1 MVRVP
6 TSSTPRCQ
14 ARRAASTWST
24 ALPPSFHAVRPNARS
39 ERPRSRTNGPLR
51 TSRDL
56 SLTRPQT
63 RGVNHRLKIV
73 YIRVP
78 AGWCHPTIRAGR
90 GSRPGWGHP
99 TNREADDRTV
109 GATTQPGAKMCHDRT
124 AKMGPPV
131 SSSPTGS
138 AEKPKTVPPASSEGF
153 QHGVTRQFGVP
164 ERSHPSVRTIV
175 GATPKTAAGTVPPF
189 RLSPTGSARKPETL
203 PPVGYVPEQCHPSV
217 CRTLGATPQ
226 SWGTEANLRCHPP
239 IRWTAVASSLR
250 ASPPRVAPVRPPW
263 SLPGPHPTPLTML
276 AGDPERKV
284 FRLLK
289 PSSPAR

>member
-1 MVRVP
+1 VVRVP

-250 ASPPRVAPVRPPW
+250 ASPPRVAPVRP
-263 SLPGPHPTPLTML
+263 L
-276 AGDPERKV
+276 
-284 FRLLK
+284 
-289 PSSPAR
+289 

>member
-1 MVRVP
+1 
-6 TSSTPRCQ
+6 
-14 ARRAASTWST
+14 
-24 ALPPSFHAVRPNARS
+24 
-39 ERPRSRTNGPLR
+39 
-51 TSRDL
+51 
-56 SLTRPQT
+56 
-63 RGVNHRLKIV
+63 
-73 YIRVP
+73 
-78 AGWCHPTIRAGR
+78 
-90 GSRPGWGHP
+90 
-99 TNREADDRTV
+99 
-109 GATTQPGAKMCHDRT
+109 MCHDRT
-124 AKMGPPV
+124 AKMGPPA

-175 GATPKTAAGTVPPF
+175 GATPKTAARTVPSF

-203 PPVGYVPEQCHPSV
+203 PHVGYVPEQCHPSV

-239 IRWTAVASSLR
+239 IRWAEVASSR
-250 ASPPRVAPVRPPW
+250 RTCPPSVAPVRPPW
-263 SLPGPHPTPLTML
+263 SLPGPHPTPLTVL

-284 FRLLK
+284 FRSLK

>member
-1 MVRVP
+1 
-6 TSSTPRCQ
+6 
-14 ARRAASTWST
+14 
-24 ALPPSFHAVRPNARS
+24 
-39 ERPRSRTNGPLR
+39 
-51 TSRDL
+51 
-56 SLTRPQT
+56 
-63 RGVNHRLKIV
+63 
-73 YIRVP
+73 
-78 AGWCHPTIRAGR
+78 
-90 GSRPGWGHP
+90 
-99 TNREADDRTV
+99 
-109 GATTQPGAKMCHDRT
+109 MCHDRT

-153 QHGVTRQFGVP
+153 QHGATRQFGVP

-175 GATPKTAAGTVPPF
+175 GATPKTAART
-189 RLSPTGSARKPETL
+189 
-203 PPVGYVPEQCHPSV
+203 VPEQCHPSVCLRQDRPESPKHCHTSDTCQNSATPSV

-239 IRWTAVASSLR
+239 IRWAEVASSR
-250 ASPPRVAPVRPPW
+250 RTCPPRVAPVRPPW
-263 SLPGPHPTPLTML
+263 SLPGPHPTPLTVL